1 MLFDKIIYYCFK
13 EGSKYIKERNIKMT
27 KVLPKRKMYRYCLAD
42 IAKGLFTG
50 MISNYLLYFFQ
61 PTTKSGLPSLIPD
74 NKLLGFITIMALV
87 TAIGKVVDA
96 ITDPLVASWS
106 DKCTHKAGRRMPFL
120 RYSALPYALSV
131 LLIFYAP
138 FGEGSIGNAIWVG
151 FFIIVYYTSYTLFFI
166 PRNALIPEIIPD
178 TKVRVGY
185 YGISTAFFMGSSSF
199 MYAATLFVDLLKKA
213 GLTPL
218 WAWRSVFTFFA
229 AIGIVCLLLSAT
241 AFNEKDYVEENTKPK
256 ESIFK
261 SFALVFKNKEFV
273 IFTAGD
279 LFSGVS
285 MAFFQTAMLYYITML
300 LGVPESQS
308 FLVMLT
314 AIAVAL
320 CLFPLI
326 IKISRKFNKKTPLV
340 LASIVFTIVFGI
352 IYFGDKLAALAPGNE
367 LYVGLAVGVIVA
379 FPFAAINILPQSI
392 ISDIIQRDSIEN
404 GVNREGI
411 FSAVKTFIEKVA
423 SAVAM
428 MGVSSILAIGA
439 ASGESVS
446 LLGVKLTG
454 VFAGVFS
461 LLSLVFFMFYNDKKV
476 VASIEK
482 GRK

>member
-1 MLFDKIIYYCFK
+1 MSKI
-13 EGSKYIKERNIKMT
+13 
-27 KVLPKRKMYRYCLAD
+27 LPKRKMYRYCLAD

-61 PTTKSGLPSLIPD
+61 PTAKSGLPMLLPD
-74 NKLLGFITIMALV
+74 NKLFGFITIMALI

-96 ITDPLVASWS
+96 VTDPIVASLS

-120 RYSALPYALSV
+120 RYAAIPYALSV
-131 LLIFYAP
+131 LLIFFAP
-138 FGEGSIGNAIWVG
+138 FKQGSAANAIWVG
-151 FFIIVYYTSYTLFFI
+151 FFLITYYTAYTFYFI
-166 PRNALIPEIIPD
+166 PRNALVPEIIPD

-199 MYAATLFVDLLKKA
+199 MYAATLFVDMLKKA

-218 WAWRSVFTFFA
+218 WAWRTVFTVFA
-229 AIGIVCLLLSAT
+229 VIGITCLLLSAY

-256 ESIFK
+256 ESILK
-261 SFALVFKNKEFV
+261 SFALVFQNKNFV
-273 IFTAGD
+273 VFTAGD

-300 LGVPESQS
+300 LNVPESQS

-314 AIAVAL
+314 AIVVAI

-326 IKISRKFNKKTPLV
+326 IKLSRKYNKKTPLV
-340 LASIVFTIVFGI
+340 VASVVFTVVFGI

-367 LYVGLAVGVIVA
+367 LIVGLIVGVIVA

-392 ISDIIQRDSIEN
+392 ISDIIQLDSVEN

-423 SAVAM
+423 SAIAM

-439 ASGESVS
+439 GEGESVS

-461 LLSLVFFMFYNDKKV
+461 LLSLIFFIFYNDKKV
-476 VASIEK
+476 VSTIEK
-482 GRK
+482 YRTKENRE

>member
-1 MLFDKIIYYCFK
+1 
-13 EGSKYIKERNIKMT
+13 MT

-454 VFAGVFS
+454 VFAGGFS
-461 LLSLVFFMFYNDKKV
+461 LLSLIFFMFYNDKKV

>member
-1 MLFDKIIYYCFK
+1 
-13 EGSKYIKERNIKMT
+13 MT
-27 KVLPKRKMYRYCLAD
+27 KALPKRKMYRYCLAD

-61 PTTKSGLPSLIPD
+61 PTTKSGLPSLLPD
-74 NKLLGFITIMALV
+74 NKFLGFITIMALI

-96 ITDPLVASWS
+96 VTDPIVASLS

-120 RYSALPYALSV
+120 RYAAIPYAASV

-138 FGEGSIGNAIWVG
+138 FKEGSVGNAIWVG
-151 FFIIVYYTSYTLFFI
+151 VFLVIYYTAYTLYFI
-166 PRNALIPEIIPD
+166 PRNALVPEIIPD

-213 GLTPL
+213 GLSPL
-218 WAWRSVFTFFA
+218 WAWRSVFTVFA
-229 AIGIVCLLLSAT
+229 AIGITCLLLSAT

-261 SFALVFKNKEFV
+261 SFALVFKNKNFV
-273 IFTAGD
+273 VFTAGD

-300 LGVPESQS
+300 LNVPESQS

-314 AIAVAL
+314 AIVVAIA
-320 CLFPLI
+320 LFPLI

-340 LASIVFTIVFGI
+340 AASVVFTIVFGI

-367 LYVGLAVGVIVA
+367 LIVGLIVGVIVA
-379 FPFAAINILPQSI
+379 FPFASINILPQSI
-392 ISDIIQRDSIEN
+392 ISDIIQLDSMEN

-439 ASGESVS
+439 AEGESVS

-454 VFAGVFS
+454 VCAGGFS
-461 LLSLVFFMFYNDKKV
+461 LLSLIFFIFYNDKRV
-476 VASIEK
+476 ISSIEK
-482 GRK
+482 HRKEAENNKL

>member
-1 MLFDKIIYYCFK
+1 M
-13 EGSKYIKERNIKMT
+13 S

-61 PTTKSGLPSLIPD
+61 PTAKSGLPSLLPD
-74 NKLLGFITIMALV
+74 NKFLGFITIMALI

-96 ITDPLVASWS
+96 VTDPIVASLS

-120 RYSALPYALSV
+120 RYAAIPYALSV
-131 LLIFYAP
+131 LLIFFAP
-138 FGEGSIGNAIWVG
+138 FKQGSAANAIWVG
-151 FFIIVYYTSYTLFFI
+151 FFLIVYYTAYTFYFI
-166 PRNALIPEIIPD
+166 PRNALVPEIIPD

-199 MYAATLFVDLLKKA
+199 MYAATLFVDMLKKA

-218 WAWRSVFTFFA
+218 WAWRSVFTVFA
-229 AIGIVCLLLSAT
+229 AIGITCLLLSAY

-256 ESIFK
+256 ESILK
-261 SFALVFKNKEFV
+261 SFALVFKNRNFV

-300 LGVPESQS
+300 LNVPESQS

-314 AIAVAL
+314 AIVVAI
-320 CLFPLI
+320 CLFPII
-326 IKISRKFNKKTPLV
+326 IKLSRKYNKKTPLV
-340 LASIVFTIVFGI
+340 VASIVFTIVFGI

-367 LYVGLAVGVIVA
+367 LIVGLIVGVIVA

-392 ISDIIQRDSIEN
+392 ISDIIQLDSVQN

-423 SAVAM
+423 SAIAM

-439 ASGESVS
+439 GAGESVS

-454 VFAGVFS
+454 VFAGGFS
-461 LLSLVFFMFYNDKKV
+461 LLSLIFFIFYNDKKV
-476 VASIEK
+476 VSTIEK
-482 GRK
+482 YRTKEKGEKTE